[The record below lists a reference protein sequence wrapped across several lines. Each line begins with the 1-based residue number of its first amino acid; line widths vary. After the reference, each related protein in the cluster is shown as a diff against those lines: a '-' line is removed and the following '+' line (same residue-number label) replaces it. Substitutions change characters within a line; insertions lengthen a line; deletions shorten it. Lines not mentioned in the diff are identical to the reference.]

1 MWIWFQRNPSHKPQT
16 SFMENRDEL
25 MAPEIKDIRTALDV
39 LKEFRKRAVSPYH
52 ERFIFPF
59 LCGSYFTYRRIDVI
73 RIVEIAK
80 SISKDPT
87 YLDVGCGYGD
97 FLEKIREYLP
107 KAEGIEKS
115 AEIFYCLGKT
125 KPSYISI
132 GDAYH
137 DINKKY
143 DVIFVGWMEPGVD
156 YRDKLS
162 KSARCIVTTFDKG
175 GQCGIYGGCEFEGH
189 GFEKVASWI
198 TPSWIDVNTELMN
211 KYYSN
216 NLDYNANQELINL
229 RGAHNLWYVYCK
241 KEHIKIISDA
251 LVKCIAREGK
261 DTIIPYGFERV
272 LDETDYKYFG
282 LVNPN
287 CKCKLWEI
295 MF

>member
-1 MWIWFQRNPSHKPQT
+1 MPFSIFEVINAQK
-16 SFMENRDEL
+16 EL
-25 MAPEIKDIRTALDV
+25 HN
-39 LKEFRKRAVSPYH
+39 FRQNNKNNGMGH

-80 SISKDPT
+80 SISNDPT

-137 DINKKY
+137 DVNKKY

-156 YRDKLS
+156 YRDKLA

-216 NLDYNANQELINL
+216 NLDYNTNQGLKNL

-241 KEHIKIISDA
+241 SELKNILKKTLKELEYNNVKEKYEHEKI
-251 LVKCIAREGK
+251 
-261 DTIIPYGFERV
+261 
-272 LDETDYKYFG
+272 LDECGFG
-282 LVNPN
+282 FNEILPT
-287 CKCKLWEI
+287 KPKQTLWKIE
-295 MF
+295 MS